1 MKWEIDPV
9 LLGEYTQRLDAKNR
23 LTLPA
28 KLRASFA
35 EGVVVTKGFD
45 GCLFVFPREGWNS
58 FVEARLERLDPFN
71 KQSRALGRWFYGGAS
86 ECELDGQGRVMLS
99 PSLIAHA
106 GLDKDVVVAGAR
118 DYLEVWNAG
127 EWSRQQ
133 AESEGSVE
141 DVAERLS
148 QQ

>member
-1 MKWEIDPV
+1 V

-28 KLRASFA
+28 KLRAAFA

-58 FVEARLERLDPFN
+58 FVESRLERLDPFN
-71 KQSRALGRWFYGGAS
+71 RQSRELGRWFYSGAN
-86 ECELDGQGRVMLS
+86 ECELDGQGRVMLTQ
-99 PSLIAHA
+99 SLLTHA
-106 GLDKDVVVAGAR
+106 KLSKEIVVAGAR
-118 DYLEVWNAG
+118 DYLEVWDA
-127 EWSRQQ
+127 EAWSRQQ

>member
-1 MKWEIDPV
+1 V

-28 KLRASFA
+28 KLRAAFA
-35 EGVVVTKGFD
+35 EGSVVTKGFD

-58 FVEARLERLDPFN
+58 FVESRLERLDPFS
-71 KQSRALGRWFYGGAS
+71 KESRDLGRWFYGGAN
-86 ECELDGQGRVMLS
+86 ECELDGQGRVMLTQ
-99 PSLIAHA
+99 PLIGHA
-106 GLDKDVVVAGAR
+106 RLDKEIVVAGAR
-118 DYLEVWNAG
+118 DYLEVWNA
-127 EWSRQQ
+127 EAWSRQR

>member
-1 MKWEIDPV
+1 V
-9 LLGEYTQRLDAKNR
+9 LLGEYSQRLDAKNR

-28 KLRASFA
+28 KLRAAFA
-35 EGVVVTKGFD
+35 EGVVVTKGLD
-45 GCLFVFPREGWNS
+45 RCLFVFPRGSWNS
-58 FVEARLERLDPFN
+58 FVESRLERLDPF
-71 KQSRALGRWFYGGAS
+71 SRESRVLSRWFYGGAN

-99 PSLIAHA
+99 QSLLQHA
-106 GLDKDVVVAGAR
+106 QLGKTIVVAGAR
-118 DYLEVWNAG
+118 DYLEVWDSEA
-127 EWSRQQ
+127 WARQQ

>member
-1 MKWEIDPV
+1 M
-9 LLGEYTQRLDAKNR
+9 
-23 LTLPA
+23 LT
-28 KLRASFA
+28 
-35 EGVVVTKGFD
+35 
-45 GCLFVFPREGWNS
+45 
-58 FVEARLERLDPFN
+58 
-71 KQSRALGRWFYGGAS
+71 
-86 ECELDGQGRVMLS
+86 

-148 QQ
+148 EH

>member
-1 MKWEIDPV
+1 M
-9 LLGEYTQRLDAKNR
+9 LLGEFTQRLDAKNR

-28 KLRASFA
+28 KLRAAFA

-45 GCLFVFPREGWNS
+45 GCLFVFPRGNWDS
-58 FVEARLERLDPFN
+58 FVESRLERLDPSTVDVVAAVVEFHSGT
-71 KQSRALGRWFYGGAS
+71 KY
-86 ECELDGQGRVMLS
+86 LDGQGRVMLS
-99 PSLIAHA
+99 QSLLQHA
-106 GLDKDVVVAGAR
+106 RLDKDIVVAGAR
-118 DYLEVWNAG
+118 DYLEVWDG
-127 EWSRQQ
+127 EAWTRQQ

>member
-1 MKWEIDPV
+1 V

-28 KLRASFA
+28 KLRAAFA

-45 GCLFVFPREGWNS
+45 SCLFVFPRGSWNS
-58 FVEARLERLDPFN
+58 FVESRLERLDPFN
-71 KQSRALGRWFYGGAS
+71 RESRVLSRWFYGGAN

-99 PSLIAHA
+99 QALLQHA
-106 GLDKDVVVAGAR
+106 GLGKNIIVAGAR
-118 DYLEVWNAG
+118 DYLEVWDSEA
-127 EWSRQQ
+127 WARQQ